1 MRKPLLVASV
11 LVHAAAF
18 TALALAAMWRIEKL
32 PLEDRGGV
40 VASFM
45 LPQDTGGG
53 AAPNRP
59 ELKPRKKP
67 RVKPKDVVQ
76 PQKIEKDEVD
86 PDPDHSQSEILGN
99 STSGE
104 PGNGLGGDG
113 KGKLAPTG
121 DCATPPCD
129 GPPADEPIV
138 EKKKEEKK
146 VEKKKPITIAE
157 SKLRRVSGNAR
168 IEAPNPV
175 KVSMQRAGDD
185 KVVGTIKVCG
195 DERGRVVRTSV
206 AKSTGYDAYDDKLAS
221 EMSDWRYE
229 PPRDEDGEPTAFC
242 TFVTL
247 VYIMR

>member
-11 LVHAAAF
+11 VVHAGAF
-18 TALALAAMWRIEKL
+18 TALALAAMWRVDKL

-53 AAPNRP
+53 AAPKP
-59 ELKPRKKP
+59 EKLEPMKKRKI
-67 RVKPKDVVQ
+67 VPKETVQ
-76 PQKIEKDEVD
+76 PQQLDKEEQDA
-86 PDPDHSQSEILGN
+86 SAA
-99 STSGE
+99 STSEVIGTSTE
-104 PGNGLGGDG
+104 GPPGNGTGGDG
-113 KGKLAPTG
+113 LGEKAPTG

-129 GPPADEPIV
+129 GTQKEEPIV

-146 VEKKKPITIAE
+146 VEKKKPITIPE
-157 SKLRRVSGNAR
+157 SKLKRISGNAR
-168 IEAPNPV
+168 IEAPNNV
-175 KVSMQRAGDD
+175 KVSMQRAGDS

-195 DERGRVVRTSV
+195 DKGGRVVRTSV
-206 AKSTGYDAYDDKLAS
+206 AKSTGYEAYDDKLAS

-229 PPRDEDGEPTAFC
+229 PLLDEDGEPTSFC

-247 VYIMR
+247 IYVMQ